1 MGSSQCKLHS
11 YTCRPRMLILPMN
24 MEYSK
29 GPTKVINNLVN
40 GLRQISKPYNVN
52 ARQLLALNM
61 YISRLIWDRLVP
73 KSFTLQMSQQYFP
86 EMNLQ
91 PKI

>member
-1 MGSSQCKLHS
+1 
-11 YTCRPRMLILPMN
+11 MN
-24 MEYSK
+24 MEYVK
-29 GPTKVINNLVN
+29 GTTKVINNLVN
-40 GLRQISKPYNVN
+40 GFWQISKPYNVN

-61 YISRLIWDRLVP
+61 YNARISWERLVR

-86 EMNLQ
+86 EMSLQ